1 VRIPR
6 KKRLWIQLWRE
17 KGRKGVSLENLVSGV
32 CAMLAFGCPWRSLVL
47 WHGKEKS
54 FSPEMEKK
62 LLVADESV
70 SCDESQYRMLK
81 KYSGQDEATVNQKY
95 MKGYKVRNNM
105 NILNLSNSERPIF
118 VERMELPTDEKN
130 NQFFVYAMKKFA
142 GPVEVE
148 LPVKLKSRL
157 GHYIRTELKNV
168 YERAKDRTDCRYS
181 IPVPITAEERSLF
194 DLNKSDLDEEVD
206 KIMDQMHGSYG
217 ESFKKFF
224 EAGYLPKVFV
234 ANYNLPHKL
243 SKTDIF
249 RRLKERGY
257 CEPSESVDDEPRP
270 KIDGKR
276 ERCLV
281 MTEKMKT
288 WYAGQK
294 ELAA

>member
-1 VRIPR
+1 
-6 KKRLWIQLWRE
+6 
-17 KGRKGVSLENLVSGV
+17 
-32 CAMLAFGCPWRSLVL
+32 
-47 WHGKEKS
+47 
-54 FSPEMEKK
+54 
-62 LLVADESV
+62 
-70 SCDESQYRMLK
+70 
-81 KYSGQDEATVNQKY
+81 
-95 MKGYKVRNNM
+95 
-105 NILNLSNSERPIF
+105 
-118 VERMELPTDEKN
+118 
-130 NQFFVYAMKKFA
+130 
-142 GPVEVE
+142 
-148 LPVKLKSRL
+148 
-157 GHYIRTELKNV
+157 V
-168 YERAKDRTDCRYS
+168 YERVKDRTDCRYS